1 MVAGGLVCL
10 LRFVVL
16 AGVPADPVID
26 EASWPGGHP
35 SLELSSAFFT
45 NGAASPEGRSVLREQ
60 VRAEG
65 HEGGADV
72 TYFGSLGWVTLFEAG
87 GAGGAHQI
95 TRRGNLTF
103 GGRYHF
109 GWRPFGF
116 HADVGFAAV
125 LGLSNVGPSAERRV
139 ARAAYLHAV
148 AMDGAWD
155 AWAWAPAAVGLA
167 LPLRMARLH
176 QLGRWRTRLDLEAT
190 LAATR
195 PRQEGLLEYA
205 ERDPG
210 RLVQAG
216 IGYFASPWPWL
227 GAGTRLQL
235 VWMPTAPVFHTQT
248 AVRPAVVLGRGPW
261 RLATELLVN
270 IGEPY
275 GFMGSGQRVWA
286 LHVGLG
292 VWL

>member
-1 MVAGGLVCL
+1 MVVGGFVCL
-10 LRFVVL
+10 LRLVVL
-16 AGVPADPVID
+16 AGIPGDPAID
-26 EASWPGGHP
+26 EAEWPGGHP

-45 NGAASPEGRSVLREQ
+45 NGAASPDGRSVLREQ

-65 HEGGADV
+65 HEAGGGV
-72 TYFGSLGWVTLFEAG
+72 SFFGSAGWVTLFEAG
-87 GAGGAHQI
+87 GGGGSHRI

-109 GWRPFGF
+109 DGRLFGF
-116 HADVGFAAV
+116 RADFGVAAV
-125 LGLSNVGPSAERRV
+125 LGLSSVSPSAERRV
-139 ARAAYLHAV
+139 ARAAYLHAI
-148 AMDGAWD
+148 AMDGGWD

-176 QLGRWRTRLDLEAT
+176 QLGRWRARLDLDAT

-195 PRQEGLLEYA
+195 QRQEGVLEYP

-210 RLVQAG
+210 WLAQAG
-216 IGYFASPWPWL
+216 VGYFVSPRPWL
-227 GAGTRLQL
+227 SAGTRLQL

-248 AVRPAVVLGRGPW
+248 AVRPSVVLGRGPW

-270 IGEPY
+270 IDEPY
-275 GFMGSGQRVWA
+275 GFLGMGQRVWA
-286 LHVGLG
+286 LHLGLG